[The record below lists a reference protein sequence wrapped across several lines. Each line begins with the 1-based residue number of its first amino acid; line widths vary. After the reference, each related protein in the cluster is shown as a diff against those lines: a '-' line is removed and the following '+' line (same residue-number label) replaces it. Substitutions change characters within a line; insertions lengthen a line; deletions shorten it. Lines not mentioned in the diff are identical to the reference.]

1 MTSAGVNHSL
11 QNLTLLRIAG
21 NSLVNLLL
29 MPIYAAGLLL
39 CFVLALTPIFPARTA
54 RENFKNR
61 MQLNAPA
68 RVLATTAT
76 LFHYVLILIEDF
88 ILWPLGLIVLRENS
102 TSCQEVTTASLRA
115 KSNSIGLTVLS
126 AHFGNIE
133 ITAQFLNLLLQG
145 QVTEKQLIIALAKP
159 SRAQFITRLLGWYRG
174 LRGIEVLWTNRKDL
188 VKAMLSA
195 LKNGRA
201 IALLIDQ
208 KPASQGF
215 FVDFYGAQS
224 AFPEGGVDIAMRSNC
239 EFVCAASRRIW
250 PGIYTFEGCSLQF
263 SEDSQRRTETV
274 VRLYARWLESVIE
287 LSPWQWCWDY
297 RKWSRQPRSELTI

>member
-1 MTSAGVNHSL
+1 
-11 QNLTLLRIAG
+11 
-21 NSLVNLLL
+21 
-29 MPIYAAGLLL
+29 
-39 CFVLALTPIFPARTA
+39 
-54 RENFKNR
+54 

-208 KPASQGF
+208 NPRLKV